1 MRTAFGLDIL
11 VVIGPVSRLTSIV
24 GIVSNEVRS
33 VDSKLFSGGAIE
45 RWEDPDFRGC
55 FTDIL
60 EGNWRLHDP
69 YDLGG
74 RLKARRTTYGRSDKV
89 CCCAFSPW
97 YALNLLICLV

>member
-1 MRTAFGLDIL
+1 MQTVFGLDIL
-11 VVIGPVSRLTSIV
+11 VVIGLVSRLISIV
-24 GIVSNEVRS
+24 GTVLEEVRS
-33 VDSKLFSGGAIE
+33 VQLKLFSGGAIE
-45 RWEDPDFRGC
+45 RWEDPDFRRC

-89 CCCAFSPW
+89 CSYPFLLW
-97 YALNLLICLV
+97 YALICLFV